1 MFGYLIRNIFLIGK
15 SNIKLTTTQFNGLI
29 KMNIL
34 ISNDDGVSAPGIL
47 AAKQAV
53 EDLANVTVVA
63 PDKNN
68 SSIGRRIT
76 LFKHLKLD
84 SCKLEDGS
92 PAYSVS
98 GSPAD
103 AVIVGADYVM
113 DEKPDLVISGINQ
126 GVNISC
132 DITSSGTVCAA
143 LEAVSLGIPAI
154 AVSLFMDPKTS
165 FKQDEN
171 GEWYVDYDFSLAKK
185 VLHDLV
191 LKIMDDGF
199 PEDVDLF
206 NLNVP
211 SNYDSED
218 VMITDLADRMLEKKV
233 IDNTDTEKEELFNYP
248 LDENQK
254 NDDLIMITSDL
265 VKEYPKGSDGY
276 SLIVEKCPSLTP
288 LSVDMTIR
296 DLKDWRFE

>member
-1 MFGYLIRNIFLIGK
+1 
-15 SNIKLTTTQFNGLI
+15 
-29 KMNIL
+29 MNIL
-34 ISNDDGVSAPGIL
+34 ISNDDGVFAPGIL

-68 SSIGRRIT
+68 SSVGRRLT
-76 LFKHLKLD
+76 LFKHLKIE
-84 SCKLEDGS
+84 SCKLDDGS
-92 PAYSVS
+92 PAHSVS

-103 AVIVGADYVM
+103 SVVVGTKYVM
-113 DEKPDLVISGINQ
+113 DEKPDLVICGINQ

-171 GEWYVDYDFSLAKK
+171 GEWYVDYDFTLTKK

-191 LKIMDDGF
+191 LKIIDDGF
-199 PEDVDLF
+199 PEGVDLF

-211 SNYDSED
+211 SNYDCED
-218 VMITDLADRMLEKKV
+218 VKITHLSHKMLEKDV
-233 IDNTDTEKEELFNYP
+233 IDNTHEEKAEIFNYP
-248 LDENQK
+248 LEDGQSS
-254 NDDLIMITSDL
+254 DGLIMIVSDL
-265 VKEYPKGSDGY
+265 FKEYEESSDGHA
-276 SLIVEKCPSLTP
+276 LLFEKRPSLTP
-288 LSVDMTIR
+288 LNVNMTIQH
-296 DLKDWRFE
+296 LNDWKL

>member
-1 MFGYLIRNIFLIGK
+1 
-15 SNIKLTTTQFNGLI
+15 
-29 KMNIL
+29 MNIL
-34 ISNDDGVSAPGIL
+34 ISNDDGVFAPGIL

-53 EDLANVTVVA
+53 EDIANVTVVA

-68 SSIGRRIT
+68 SSVGRRLT
-76 LFKHLKLD
+76 LFKHLELKSCRLD
-84 SCKLEDGS
+84 DGS

-103 AVIVGADYVM
+103 CVVVGTDYVM
-113 DEKPDLVISGINQ
+113 DERPDLIICGINQ

-171 GEWYVDYDFSLAKK
+171 GEWYVDYDFTLTKK
-185 VLHDLV
+185 VLHNLV
-191 LKIMDDGF
+191 LKIIDEGF
-199 PEDVDLF
+199 PDGVDLF

-218 VMITDLADRMLEKKV
+218 VKITKLAHKMLDKQV
-233 IDNTDTEKEELFNYP
+233 IDNTNEEKGDIFDYP
-248 LDENQK
+248 LDENQTG
-254 NDDLIMITSDL
+254 DDLIMIVSDL
-265 VKEYPKGSDGY
+265 VKDYPEGSDGHA
-276 SLIVEKCPSLTP
+276 LLVEKRPSLTP
-288 LSVDMTIR
+288 LNANMTFHE
-296 DLKDWRFE
+296 LNDW

>member
-1 MFGYLIRNIFLIGK
+1 MK
-15 SNIKLTTTQFNGLI
+15 SNNAIFVQFIHDLKKSRYSCTLKINIGLI
-29 KMNIL
+29 HMNIL
-34 ISNDDGVSAPGIL
+34 ISNDDGVFAPGIL

-53 EDLANVTVVA
+53 EDLANITVVA

-68 SSIGRRIT
+68 SSVGRRLT

-84 SCKLEDGS
+84 SCRLDDGS

-103 AVIVGADYVM
+103 CVVVGTDYVM
-113 DEKPDLVISGINQ
+113 QEKPDLVICGINQ

-143 LEAVSLGIPAI
+143 LEAVSLSIPAI

-171 GEWYVDYDFSLAKK
+171 GEWYVDYDFTLAKK

-191 LKIMDDGF
+191 LKIIDDGF
-199 PEDVDLF
+199 PQGVDLF

-218 VMITDLADRMLEKKV
+218 VRVTELAHRMLDKKV
-233 IDNTDTEKEELFNYP
+233 IDSTDKQKENIFKYP
-248 LDENQK
+248 LSENQTGA
-254 NDDLIMITSDL
+254 DLIMIVSDL
-265 VKEYPKGSDGY
+265 VQEYPEGSDGY
-276 SLIVEKCPSLTP
+276 ALLVEKRPSLTP
-288 LSVDMTIR
+288 LNANMTYQ
-296 DLKDWRFE
+296 DLKDW

>member
-1 MFGYLIRNIFLIGK
+1 
-15 SNIKLTTTQFNGLI
+15 
-29 KMNIL
+29 
-34 ISNDDGVSAPGIL
+34 
-47 AAKQAV
+47 
-53 EDLANVTVVA
+53 
-63 PDKNN
+63 
-68 SSIGRRIT
+68 
-76 LFKHLKLD
+76 LKVD
-84 SCKLEDGS
+84 SCKLSDGS
-92 PAYSVS
+92 SAYSVS
-98 GSPAD
+98 GTPAD
-103 AVIVGADYVM
+103 AIIVGVDYIM
-113 DEKPDLVISGINQ
+113 DEKPDLVITGINQ

-143 LEAVSLGIPAI
+143 FEAVSLGIPAI
-154 AVSLFMDPKTS
+154 ATSLFMDPETS

-276 SLIVEKCPSLTP
+276 ALIVEKCPSLTP